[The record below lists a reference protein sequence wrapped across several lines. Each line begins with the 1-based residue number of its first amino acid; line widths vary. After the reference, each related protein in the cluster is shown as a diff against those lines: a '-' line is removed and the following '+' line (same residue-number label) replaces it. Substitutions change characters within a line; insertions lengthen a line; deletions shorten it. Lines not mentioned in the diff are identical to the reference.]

1 MQDGVQE
8 KDTRVRGSE
17 RMQDGARE
25 EDTRVGGSERI
36 AKKNEMK
43 ERT

>member
-8 KDTRVRGSE
+8 KDTRE
-17 RMQDGARE
+17 RRLRKDAGRAAGKEQQKR
-25 EDTRVGGSERI
+25 RVGEDS
-36 AKKNEMK
+36 KKNEMK